1 MPGYYHIT
9 SYLCRQYS
17 YNKQGLTAV
26 IYLYDASNTIR
37 GVARFYPDGTHIPEA
52 SEDTSIGRIYIYLPI
67 SRFTSFVDILRNE
80 KPIYLRYAS
89 PTNAFLQT
97 LLEPTGEG
105 EEEA

>member
-26 IYLYDASNTIR
+26 IFLYDASNTNR

-52 SEDTSIGRIYIYLPI
+52 SENTSMGIINIGLPI

-80 KPIYLRYAS
+80 EPIYLRYES
-89 PTNAFLQT
+89 PTNTFLQT
-97 LLEPTGEG
+97 LLEPTGE
-105 EEEA
+105 EEEG